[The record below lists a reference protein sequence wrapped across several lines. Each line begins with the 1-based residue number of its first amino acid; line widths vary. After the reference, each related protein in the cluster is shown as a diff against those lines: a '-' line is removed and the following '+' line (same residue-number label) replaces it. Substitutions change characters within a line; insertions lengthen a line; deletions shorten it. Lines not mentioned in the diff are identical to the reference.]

1 MNQFELQVTGGRED
15 GLYAS
20 GVEIIQVNVGLM
32 CNQACRHCHLG
43 ASPDSREVMEWPV
56 MERVLGIASKIRPRF
71 IDITGGAPEV
81 HPDIK
86 PFILS
91 LREDGHKVQ
100 VRTNLTALQ
109 EPGLEDMAEFF
120 RDRGV
125 QLVASMPCYLEENVD
140 SQRGAKVYERSVKA
154 MNLLNQLGYG
164 DDPDLVLNLV
174 YNPGGAFLPGDQAA
188 LEEAYKGELGERFG
202 IRFNRLLTIT
212 NMPIGRFQETLR
224 ERNEDG
230 KYFKLLMDSFNPE
243 TVDGLMCRNQISI
256 AWDGSLY
263 DCDFNLALGYS
274 MNHGAPDHID
284 GFDLSSVASRR
295 IVTGSHCFGC
305 TAGCGSSCAGAL
317 T

>member
-15 GLYAS
+15 GLYA
-20 GVEIIQVNVGLM
+20 GGIDVIQVNVGLM
-32 CNQACRHCHLG
+32 CNQSCRHCHLG
-43 ASPDSREVMEWPV
+43 ASPDNRKVMDRSV
-56 MERVLGIASKIRPRF
+56 MERVLDIAGMVKPRF
-71 IDITGGAPEV
+71 VDVTGGAPEV
-81 HPDIK
+81 HPHIK
-86 PFILS
+86 PFIES
-91 LREDGHKVQ
+91 LRKDGHSIQ
-100 VRTNLTALQ
+100 VRTNLTALM
-109 EPGLEDMAEFF
+109 EPGLEDMAGFL
-120 RDRGV
+120 RDHEV

-140 SQRGAKVYERSVKA
+140 SQRGSAVYERSVKA
-154 MNLLNQLGYG
+154 MKVLNELGYG
-164 DDPDLVLNLV
+164 IDAHLGLNLV

-188 LEEAYKGELGERFG
+188 LEEAYKNELGQRFG

-224 ERNEDG
+224 ERNEEDQ
-230 KYFKLLMDSFNPE
+230 YFKLLMESFNPE

-284 GFDLSSVASRR
+284 GFDLTSVASRR